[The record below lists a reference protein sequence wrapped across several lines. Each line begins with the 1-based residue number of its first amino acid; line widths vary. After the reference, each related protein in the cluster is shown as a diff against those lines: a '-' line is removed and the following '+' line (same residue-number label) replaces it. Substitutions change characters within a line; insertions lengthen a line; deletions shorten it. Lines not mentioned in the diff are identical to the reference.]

1 MHEADVWVDG
11 LHVGRHLGGYLPVYI
26 DIPSGGNITVRLR
39 NTDNPLIPPG
49 KSLSALDFNYYGG
62 LYRHVWLLKKSHHLR
77 FNRHVSI
84 QYENI
89 SRAQVP
95 LSVRFNVIHRSG
107 ELDQYRIRYLLD
119 GHELLPSSI
128 LLQENPSTTS
138 YSYDVKMIVFNPR
151 LWSPSQPNLYEYVL
165 ELLSDIGTTE
175 RIFDRHNITIGFR
188 SLEFQSNSS
197 HLFLN
202 GQQMDFL
209 VGTNRHQEYPYVGY
223 ALSDQAQYRDAYKI
237 KKAGFNLVRCS
248 HYPPSPAFL
257 DACDRLGLLVINSI
271 PGWQFFGDKTFQNN
285 SLDDVHQMFRRDCNH
300 PSVFLWEASL
310 NESPMTKEFMIRAH
324 AIVKE
329 VSHGLTSGWL
339 DEENIYDVFTPARQ
353 HGQAPDYYR
362 NYRAKNNKP
371 LLLAEYGDWEYF
383 ASHKDNFNQAYNSSR
398 FYENTSRQRRYDG
411 EKRLLQQAHNFQ
423 EAHNDN
429 RRASQTARIVGDA
442 NWLMFD
448 YKRGYAPDI
457 EASGIMDINRL
468 PKFAFYF
475 YQSQCTSCEP
485 MIFIASYWTNLSNT
499 SVTVYCNC
507 EHAELRLNGERILN
521 GGKQQHDSSYLLRS
535 PYIFNIDR
543 YIPGRLDATGFIGG
557 TAVVRTHQST
567 PGNIRHHL
575 NIEIDLSGQSLTTKD
590 LVFVYAYICDQ
601 NDIVIPNADDLITF
615 SLLNARNCALLVG
628 DNPVRAEAGIASI
641 LLKTTNKRPVDFI
654 TLIAKASTIEHQE
667 TRHIFYVA

>member
-151 LWSPSQPNLYEYVL
+151 LWSPSQPNLYEFVL
-165 ELLSDIGTTE
+165 ELLSGIGTKE

-188 SLEFQSNSS
+188 SLEFRSNSS

-257 DACDRLGLLVINSI
+257 NACDRLGLLVINSI
-271 PGWQFFGDKTFQNN
+271 PGWQFFGDKNFQNN
-285 SLDDVHQMFRRDCNH
+285 SLDDVRQMLRRDCNH

-615 SLLNARNCALLVG
+615 SLLNARNYALLVG

-654 TLIAKASTIEHQE
+654 TLIAQASTIEHQE